1 MTSLTSLFHV
11 GGNLYIA
18 DRLNHRV
25 RKVVISTGVIST
37 VAGTG
42 MASFSGDNGP
52 ATSAAALNEPLQV
65 TLDAAGTAYLVLL
78 FILSLLISRFIF
90 TR

>member
-1 MTSLTSLFHV
+1 M
-11 GGNLYIA
+11 YIA

-42 MASFSGDNGP
+42 TASFSGDNGL
-52 ATSAAALNEPLQV
+52 ATSAGLNSPLQV
-65 TLDAAGTAYLVLL
+65 TLDAAGTVNLAPSSIRSRLMLVN
-78 FILSLLISRFIF
+78 IH
-90 TR
+90 